1 MIMKAKS
8 QDLQLT
14 SRRTHGLSSSL
25 KAGRLKTQEE
35 PVFQFGSKSIKKKK
49 SPSSIVLLEEFP
61 FSRRRVNFLFC
72 LFMPSTD

>member
-8 QDLQLT
+8 QDLLLA

-49 SPSSIVLLEEFP
+49 SQLNCFAGGVPLL
-61 FSRRRVNFLFC
+61 
-72 LFMPSTD
+72 